1 MKSQRFS
8 AYCTHKLKNVNN
20 ILHLVQKYAPV
31 FVREHHLLQDACRQ
45 FPGSKAPGKHRGK
58 CMRDSSISHIVMPN
72 GGYCVY
78 CPSNIFGK
86 VFMTSWLFAMWNN
99 FREGKIEIEKII
111 FPSQFSLTQL
121 YEQTNIS
128 CVL

>member
-1 MKSQRFS
+1 MKSQSFS

-31 FVREHHLLQDACRQ
+31 FVCEHHLLQDACQQ

-86 VFMTSWLFAMWNN
+86 VFMTSWLFAMWN
-99 FREGKIEIEKII
+99 FSFSI
-111 FPSQFSLTQL
+111 FCRTTLW
-121 YEQTNIS
+121 TNKHILCS
-128 CVL
+128 VTTADCFPILN